1 MVVREGSKG
10 CQMVEA
16 SIGAQGFYAL
26 PLKEQKQKGEIG
38 KRESSHMP
46 CEKASKERCKKGL
59 SIVLYIMGTSTVGWM
74 LSLQASSALC
84 TRTWRA

>member
-1 MVVREGSKG
+1 MVREGSEG

-16 SIGAQGFYAL
+16 KDFYAL

-38 KRESSHMP
+38 KRETSYMP
-46 CEKASKERCKKGL
+46 CEKVSKERCRKGL
-59 SIVLYIMGTSTVGWM
+59 SVVLYIMGTSTVGWM
-74 LSLQASSALC
+74 LSLQASSALS